1 MRMYVC
7 VRTYVYEKN
16 MIQEYLYALADKE
29 QIESSDYFGNNTHR
43 YPASGGVVAMIVH
56 DGVVYYTQKD
66 FR

>member
-1 MRMYVC
+1 
-7 VRTYVYEKN
+7 
-16 MIQEYLYALADKE
+16 MIHEYLYALADKE